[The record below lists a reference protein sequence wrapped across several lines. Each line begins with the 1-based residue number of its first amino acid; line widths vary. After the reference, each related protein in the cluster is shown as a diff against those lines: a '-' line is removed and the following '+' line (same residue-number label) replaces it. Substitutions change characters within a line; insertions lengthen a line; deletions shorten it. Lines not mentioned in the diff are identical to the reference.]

1 MQIIERNLQKI
12 GQSFLIS
19 LPKPWAKALKLQKG
33 SRLKLLVDAGKLSIV
48 PEFVKE
54 AEKKKEISLAFDR
67 HFRLRF
73 FRAYFEGN
81 EKITLLFKQ
90 KISEKER
97 SELSK
102 FLRRFMNVQVIEETP
117 EKVVVKSF
125 RIEELSIEEC
135 LQRMHFLLLNIFE
148 EASSGSNLP
157 KLKEIRETLLRFY
170 YLLVMQVRRFLS
182 EGKFAEE
189 NQISLIRAMDYRMV
203 AEKINRIAEVLVE
216 LNAREELQKLLREYK
231 PEYQEA
237 YQHFMHNEYEK
248 ASELYFRVLESES
261 RQEKLLGKFTRGRD
275 FKAYRQVLPSG
286 QILRHVKEIC
296 MLTK

>member
-1 MQIIERNLQKI
+1 MQIIERNVQKI

-19 LPKPWAKALKLQKG
+19 LPKPWATALKIQKG
-33 SRLKLLVDAGKLSIV
+33 SRLKLLIDEGKLSIV

-54 AEKKKEISLAFDR
+54 AEKKKEIAMAFDR

-81 EKITLLFKQ
+81 EKITFLFKQ
-90 KISEKER
+90 KITEKER
-97 SELSK
+97 MQLSL
-102 FLRRFMNVQVIEETP
+102 FLSRFMNVQVIEETP
-117 EKVVVKSF
+117 EKIVVKSF
-125 RIEELSIEEC
+125 KIEELSIEEC
-135 LQRMHFLLLNIFE
+135 LQRMHFLLLNLFD
-148 EASSGSNLP
+148 EAASGSNLA
-157 KLKEIRETLLRFY
+157 KLKEPRETLLRFY

-203 AEKINRIAEVLVE
+203 AEKINRIAEMLIIQKE
-216 LNAREELQKLLREYK
+216 EIELQKLLIEYK
-231 PEYQEA
+231 QEYAQA
-237 YQHFMHNEYEK
+237 YQHFLHNEHEK
-248 ASELYFRVLESES
+248 ASELYFQVLDSENK
-261 RQEKLLGKFTRGRD
+261 QEKLLGKIILKKNF
-275 FKAYRQVLPSG
+275 ASYRQVLRSG